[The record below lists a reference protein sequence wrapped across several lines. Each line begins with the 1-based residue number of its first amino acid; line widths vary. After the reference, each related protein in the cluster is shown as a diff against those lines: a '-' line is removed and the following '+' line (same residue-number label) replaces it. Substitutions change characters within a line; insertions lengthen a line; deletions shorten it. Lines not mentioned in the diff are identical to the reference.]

1 MPISL
6 KMNSSSIDC
15 VHKSFYALWSP
26 ELTES
31 LDSSDSSQD
40 SESSTY
46 DTIFGIKKIINE
58 TLNRNILRK
67 SKFQIN
73 GFNSNPLISGKY
85 LKICFSR
92 IKDLFLSRALW
103 PFNPPLFSNETK
115 NIKIMISQARAEQ
128 FVRIIPIYKSQLV
141 SLRQDTCLVIHW
153 VL

>member
-15 VHKSFYALWSP
+15 VHKSFYTLWSP

-46 DTIFGIKKIINE
+46 DTIFGIKKIIDE

-73 GFNSNPLISGKY
+73 GFNSNLLINGKY

-103 PFNPPLFSNETK
+103 PFNPPLFSDET
-115 NIKIMISQARAEQ
+115 NCIKLWCPKPEPNMPKSLFELFRCTNWILTL
-128 FVRIIPIYKSQLV
+128 SQL
-141 SLRQDTCLVIHW
+141 R
-153 VL
+153 